1 MAKFCE
7 YRDLFKWNKQL
18 MEDDWND
25 GQTYV
30 LKTVNKASDKTV
42 SITNTKMSV
51 KLILFDRVGVH
62 INCKSR

>member
-7 YRDLFKWNKQL
+7 YRDLFKWNKAL

-30 LKTVNKASDKTV
+30 LKTVNKGPGGTV
-42 SITNTKMSV
+42 SNEYLEILEL
-51 KLILFDRVGVH
+51 LIY
-62 INCKSR
+62 